1 MMTRKEEIMDIEHT
15 AVSIVSEVV
24 HYSDSE
30 YVCKFCNGTMF
41 VECTAA
47 EAAEIETRLI
57 EALRCGIIV
66 SSVFPEYA
74 FDFV

>member
-1 MMTRKEEIMDIEHT
+1 MDIEYT
-15 AVSIVSEVV
+15 AVGVVSEVV
-24 HYSDSE
+24 QYSDSE
-30 YVCKFCNGTMF
+30 YVCRFRNGTMF
-41 VECTAA
+41 VECTAG
-47 EAAEIETRLI
+47 EAAQIETRLT